1 MPTCPPRIVILMQ
14 ARCTETGLQHTAIV
28 LRTTLL
34 FLLLPHHSL
43 LFLDRQLQI
52 VAGVPILAG
61 L

>member
-1 MPTCPPRIVILMQ
+1 MQ
-14 ARCTETGLQHTAIV
+14 ARCAEAGLQHTAIV
-28 LRTTLL
+28 LRATLL

-43 LFLDRQLQI
+43 LLLDRQLQV